1 MRKTLSAKTSLQ
13 GIIPLVCGTSAAMM
27 LDQGFSI
34 HHEARDP
41 SPEGYG
47 ARRALGRRAK
57 DTKNGQPD

>member
-1 MRKTLSAKTSLQ
+1 
-13 GIIPLVCGTSAAMM
+13 MM

-41 SPEGYG
+41 SPEGHG

-57 DTKNGQPD
+57 DTKNGEPD